1 MKDLDRAERTSTA
14 ATSARAPD
22 PEAWR
27 RIAHGTPL
35 GRGSASP
42 ALGLPE
48 IESRQRRFSVSLPVS
63 ITMIDPLRDPAS
75 GELYY
80 DTSERE
86 ELVNVSL
93 RGACLR
99 VERAPEDGT
108 RLLLRMRPPG
118 ARRAVDLIARTRW
131 SRVDYQPGE
140 HGARA
145 TAVVGLELIGGSPDA
160 LDRYEYGVQNLS
172 ESSSA
177 PLAAPEASG

>member
-1 MKDLDRAERTSTA
+1 MKDLDRRERTSTVVA
-14 ATSARAPD
+14 SAPD
-22 PEAWR
+22 AEAWR

-35 GRGSASP
+35 GRGSARS
-42 ALGLPE
+42 AIELPG
-48 IESRQRRFSVSLPVS
+48 IERRQRRFAVSLPVG

-86 ELVNVSL
+86 ELLNVSL

-108 RLLLRMRPPG
+108 RLLLRVRPPG
-118 ARRAVDLIARTRW
+118 TRHAVDLIARTRW
-131 SRVDYQPGE
+131 SRVAYLPGE

-145 TAVVGLELIGGSPDA
+145 TAVVGLEVIGGAPDA
-160 LDRYEYGVQNLS
+160 LDRYECGVQDLID
-172 ESSSA
+172 SSAA